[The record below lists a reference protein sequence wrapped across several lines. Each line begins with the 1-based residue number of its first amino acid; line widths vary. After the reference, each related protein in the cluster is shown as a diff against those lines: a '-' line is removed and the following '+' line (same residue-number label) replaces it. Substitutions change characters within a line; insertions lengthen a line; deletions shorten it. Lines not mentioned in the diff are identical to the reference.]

1 MYKAEFFAQDM
12 AFEAAYLLQE
22 DTTLLSEDHL
32 TMDSF
37 DVDIPTEKTPVRKGH
52 FCRISRVN
60 GGFVQDFI
68 VADCALSKTT
78 ASVSLKPL
86 LALLDAEVYTA
97 PVQDC
102 AAWITQQITE
112 YFVAS
117 DDAAQNREIAV
128 KNDVSTGTRPLRF
141 DEDTINLLEPIAAAL
156 TNYKIAVQAR
166 LDLPARQVVFVIREI
181 RKQITLEA
189 DFANVLQKDI
199 TLGDS
204 NAGANKYIVRR
215 ISTDSDSGA
224 VTVLGKAVYYLHPD
238 GSVDAM
244 NTNRILP
251 VVWELGVLENSE
263 TWDADALAQAKEALT
278 PQQYDNEIRL
288 DYKRDD
294 MMISPESLPIGTEAT
309 IYTGGKA
316 YRSLLTGREWDGGIH
331 RLIFG
336 QVRVDLTK
344 KLILQRRNKS

>member
-1 MYKAEFFAQDM
+1 MYKAEFFTQDM
-12 AFEAAYLLQE
+12 AFEAVYLLQE
-22 DTTLLSEDHL
+22 DTTLLAEDHL

-37 DVDIPTEKTPVRKGH
+37 DVELSTEKTPVRKGH
-52 FCRISRVN
+52 FCRISRIN
-60 GGFVQDFI
+60 GGLVQDCI
-68 VADCALSKTT
+68 VADCTLSKTT
-78 ASVSLKPL
+78 ASVSLRPL

-97 PVQDC
+97 SMQDC
-102 AAWITQQITE
+102 AVWIAQQITE

-117 DDAAQNREIAV
+117 DDAAQNRAIV
-128 KNDVSTGTRPLRF
+128 VQNDVNAGNRPLHF
-141 DEDTINLLEPIAAAL
+141 DEDTVNLLEPIAAAL
-156 TNYKIAVQAR
+156 TNYKISVQAR
-166 LDLPARQVVFVIREI
+166 LDLTAKQVVFVIREI
-181 RKQITLEA
+181 HKQITMEA
-189 DFANVLQKDI
+189 DFANVLYKEI

-204 NAGANKYIVRR
+204 GAGANKYIVRR

-238 GSVDAM
+238 GSVDTQ

-251 VVWELGVLENSE
+251 VVWELGVLENSD
-263 TWDADALAQAKEALT
+263 TWDADALVQAQEALT

-288 DYKRDD
+288 DYRRDD
-294 MMISPESLPIGTEAT
+294 TMISPEALPIGTEAT
-309 IYTGGKA
+309 IYTGGNA

>member
-1 MYKAEFFAQDM
+1 MYKAEFFSQDM
-12 AFEAAYLLQE
+12 VFEAAYLLQE
-22 DTTLLSEDHL
+22 DTALLSEDHL

-37 DVDIPTEKTPVRKGH
+37 DVELPTEKTTVCKGH

-60 GGFVQDFI
+60 GGFVQDCI
-68 VADCALSKTT
+68 VADCALSKTK
-78 ASVSLKPL
+78 ASVSLRPL

-97 PVQDC
+97 HVQDC
-102 AAWITQQITE
+102 AAWIAQQITE
-112 YFVAS
+112 YFVAN
-117 DDAAQNREIAV
+117 DDAAQNRAV
-128 KNDVSTGTRPLRF
+128 VVQNKAGAGNRPLLF
-141 DEDTINLLEPIAAAL
+141 DEDTVNLLDPIATAL
-156 TNYKIAVQAR
+156 TNYKITVQAR
-166 LDLPARQVVFVIREI
+166 LDLPARQVVFTIREI

-224 VTVLGKAVYYLHPD
+224 ATVLGKAVYYLHPD
-238 GSVDAM
+238 GSVDEK
-244 NTNRILP
+244 NTSRILP

-263 TWDADALAQAKEALT
+263 TWDADALAQAQEVLT

-288 DYKRDD
+288 AYKRDD
-294 MMISPESLPIGTEAT
+294 MMIRPESLPIGTEAT

-316 YRSLLTGREWDGGIH
+316 YRSLLTGREWDGNIH

-336 QVRVDLTK
+336 RVRVDLTK
-344 KLILQRRNKS
+344 KLILRRRNKN